1 MNGMNTPL
9 HFEIVV
15 DGESEEMVLD
25 KQERAATRL
34 LEVGWE
40 GSGGRSVGARWKERG
55 SITVQRIPWTFHT
68 SEITQRHDGCE

>member
-15 DGESEEMVLD
+15 DGEFEEMVLD

-34 LEVGWE
+34 LEVCWL
-40 GSGGRSVGARWKERG
+40 GR
-55 SITVQRIPWTFHT
+55 
-68 SEITQRHDGCE
+68 